1 MEEARMKNEKA
12 SRKRYRKIAAAA
24 VSIGIVL
31 FLLLRQFNYE
41 KQAERLVMRY
51 EAELTQIAEEYLAAD
66 AGTKQKMLEKQQIS
80 CHGARLSG
88 LFPET
93 VAAFYLVGFGLAP
106 SSTYYGFYYSPDDIP
121 VGTGEGTLHEIQNGN
136 TEESKYEDTEY
147 EDTKQKDT
155 EKDNLETEKGDH
167 WEWQGYGDNG
177 GEIVKIKAHW
187 YYYKCWF

>member
-1 MEEARMKNEKA
+1 MERDGSEEESRMKNEKA
-12 SRKRYRKIAAAA
+12 SRKRYRKIAAVA

-31 FLLLRQFNYE
+31 FFLLRQFNYE
-41 KQAERLVMRY
+41 KRAERLVMRY
-51 EAELTQIAEEYLAAD
+51 EAKLTTIAEEYLAAD

-80 CHGARLSG
+80 WHGAKLSG

-93 VAAFYLVGFGLAP
+93 VVAFYLGGFGLAP

-121 VGTGEGTLHEIQNGN
+121 VGTGEGTLHEIRSEKVEDVKHDN
-136 TEESKYEDTEY
+136 TE
-147 EDTKQKDT
+147 Q
-155 EKDNLETEKGDH
+155 DNLETEKGDH

>member
-1 MEEARMKNEKA
+1 MERDGSEEENRMKNEKA
-12 SRKRYRKIAAAA
+12 NRKKYTKIAAAA

-41 KQAERLVMRY
+41 KRAERLLMWY
-51 EAELTQIAEEYLAAD
+51 ESKLTTIAEEYLAAD

-93 VAAFYLVGFGLAP
+93 VVTFYLGGFGLAP

-121 VGTGEGTLHEIQNGN
+121 VGTGEGELREIQNGN
-136 TEESKYEDTEY
+136 TEETKREDTE
-147 EDTKQKDT
+147 Q
-155 EKDNLETEKGDH
+155 DNLETEKGNR

-177 GEIVKIKAHW
+177 GELVKIKAHW